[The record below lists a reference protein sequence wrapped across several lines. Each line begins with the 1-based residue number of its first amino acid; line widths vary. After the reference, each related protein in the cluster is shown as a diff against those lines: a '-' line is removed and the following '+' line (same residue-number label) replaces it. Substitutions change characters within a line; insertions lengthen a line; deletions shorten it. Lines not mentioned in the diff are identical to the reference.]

1 MHFERRSRFRLLLIA
16 LGALLSGCSGGPGG
30 SACAD
35 VVTVHPFVGLIRPV
49 PNSTANP
56 SGTTTILYA
65 SNQVVPI
72 MLSAGSAVVSVTPTA
87 LPSPLPSPLA
97 TPLPGQQYFASTA
110 NLLANTT
117 YTAAI
122 TQTEVFSCGPMTKS
136 LQEQIGV
143 FSTR

>member
-1 MHFERRSRFRLLLIA
+1 MHLERRSHFRLLLIA
-16 LGALLSGCSGGPGG
+16 LGALLSGCSGGG

-35 VVTVHPFVGLIRPV
+35 VVTVDPLVELIWPV

-97 TPLPGQQYFASTA
+97 TPLPGQKYFGTTA

-122 TQTEVFSCGPMTKS
+122 TQTEVFTCGPMTRS
-136 LQEQIGV
+136 VQEQIGV
-143 FSTR
+143 FSTK